1 MAEQT
6 QAVEDVTLVATGE
19 DAATGA
25 GQEPASGAEVMSLD
39 EARKLRRESQNLR
52 KRLAEFEKVDGER
65 KAAELSEV
73 ERATQQKAALEQE
86 LAKLKAEQRAQVV
99 RYEVML
105 RASALNVVDPD
116 AAVKLLDLDGLAV
129 DDDGAVDGDT
139 VDKALKALLKGK
151 PYLVKQE
158 TALAPDVN
166 ARTGKQSNGADAAAR
181 EEELRRRYRI

>member
-6 QAVEDVTLVATGE
+6 QAVEDVTQVATE
-19 DAATGA
+19 DAAQEA
-25 GQEPASGAEVMSLD
+25 GQAQAGGAEAMSLD

-52 KRLAEFEKVDGER
+52 KRLAELEKIDGER

-73 ERATQQKAALEQE
+73 ERATKQAATLQQE
-86 LAKLKAEQRAQVV
+86 LAALRAERRAQMV

-116 AAVKLLDLDGLAV
+116 AAVKLLDLDGLTA
-129 DDDGAVDGDT
+129 DEDGAVDGET

-158 TALAPDVN
+158 TAPAPDVN
-166 ARTGKQSNGADAAAR
+166 ARTGKQNGADAAAR